1 METRI
6 VAKQEIDLPA
16 KYDEKFDFS
25 VHVSSLSNIER
36 KYAVALIYSQDGEKY
51 LKKPLT
57 GEIRLTYPLGVD
69 VYLKIKNCASVGGL
83 LWDISQV
90 YKEEIY
96 KDPKRYGIW
105 GHSIGDLYFES
116 ITIFHNGSIELG
128 MGS

>member
-6 VAKQEIDLPA
+6 VQQQEIDLPA
-16 KYDEKFDFS
+16 KYDKKFDFS

-36 KYAVALIYSQDGEKY
+36 KYAVALIYSQNREKY
-51 LKKPLT
+51 FEKPLT
-57 GEIRLTYPLGVD
+57 GEVRLTYPLGVD

-90 YKEEIY
+90 YKNIY
-96 KDPKRYGIW
+96 KDPEKYGVW
-105 GHSIGDLYFES
+105 GHGIGDLYFES
-116 ITIFHNGSIELG
+116 ITIFCNGSIELG